1 MIAIDDREGGAE
13 LDLQFV
19 LPLARH
25 AGGRAAKLLE
35 RSVRTV
41 RRWEA
46 EGKMSPRV
54 KRSRR
59 MMYGRDA
66 IEAIAMQLSKSIDQS
81 NV

>member
-1 MIAIDDREGGAE
+1 MIDAREGEAE

-19 LPLARH
+19 LARARH
-25 AGGRAAKLLE
+25 AGGRAVKLLE
-35 RSVRTV
+35 RAVRMV

-46 EGKMSPRV
+46 EGKMPPRV

-59 MMYGRDA
+59 MMYGRNA
-66 IEAIAMQLSKSIDQS
+66 IEAMAMQLSKSIDQS